1 MGLETPLQQCLH
13 RFHDTYIIIPE
24 CTHMQQVQFP
34 KKFILCAAYAYRHRQ
49 LNKYGLCFLAKYL
62 WQFPAIQLT

>member
-13 RFHDTYIIIPE
+13 RFHDTCIIIPE

-34 KKFILCAAYAYRHRQ
+34 KNLFYAQRTRI
-49 LNKYGLCFLAKYL
+49 
-62 WQFPAIQLT
+62 AIAS